1 MADLTKVGRY
11 QIVERVGRGGMGVV
25 YRGYDPLLE
34 REVAIKIMAG
44 DFSSDD
50 EARTRFYR
58 EAKAIARLQHRNIV
72 TIFEC
77 GEEDGYPYLVMEFL
91 RGATLAERMRQ
102 SAGGSAQKLP
112 EKLDVISQLCTGLQ
126 FAHAQNIIHRDV
138 KPTNI
143 WLMDD
148 GTVKLLDFGIAK
160 LAESTATRHGLVVGS
175 ASYMSPEQVSG
186 KPVDGRSDVFSA
198 GVVLY
203 ELLSGRK
210 PFEADT
216 PTGVMM
222 KILNEE
228 PPPIDSLQS
237 GLPQGVV
244 STVHKALK
252 KPPEERFARAQ
263 DFGSALLIAR
273 RAIETDTHAAQDPV
287 YLAETRLAESPY
299 LRDKAT
305 VPGHPTM
312 LAPAGH
318 PVASAFRRKSGVRMV
333 AIAATAVAA
342 AAILGVVSVKF
353 FGQSAPARP
362 SSASVA
368 TQPAAPDQKPVSET
382 RSPAPESTPP
392 VAQPA
397 APVVEVSTPQAPVAE
412 PSVAQP
418 PGAPAPAAE
427 PPATHSPAAPRRKP
441 PLQST
446 PVPSA
451 KPLVPLESGRAPRL
465 PAGAAFTS
473 ITIEGEYPFE
483 VLDGPRVI
491 SEKSDTHELKVP
503 APRTLLLRAPE
514 YLLAEIIKVEPGRDR
529 VQRFTAPQ
537 LGRLTIRTPLET
549 CSVIIGG
556 RDFGFPPIVDQPL
569 VARSYRVELKCP
581 TGPGARAIV
590 VVPPGESR
598 VSIIR

>member
-34 REVAIKIMAG
+34 REVAIKVMTS
-44 DFSSDD
+44 DFSGDE
-50 EARTRFYR
+50 EARSRFFR
-58 EAKAIARLQHRNIV
+58 EAKAVARLQHRNIV

-77 GEEDGYPYLVMEFL
+77 GEEDGSPFLVMEFL
-91 RGATLAERMRQ
+91 RGSTLANRMRP
-102 SAGGSAQKLP
+102 SAGGPAQTLF

-126 FAHAQNIIHRDV
+126 FAHAQGIIHRDV

-228 PPPIDSLQS
+228 APPIDSLQS
-237 GLPQGVV
+237 GLPPGVV

-273 RAIETDTHAAQDPV
+273 RAIETESHAATDPV
-287 YLAETRLAESPY
+287 YLAETMLAESPY

-305 VPGHPTM
+305 VPGHPTLM
-312 LAPAGH
+312 VPAG
-318 PVASAFRRKSGVRMV
+318 RQKSWIRTV
-333 AIAATAVAA
+333 AIAATAIAA
-342 AAILGVVSVKF
+342 AAILGMVSVKF
-353 FGQSAPARP
+353 FGRSAQPQS
-362 SSASVA
+362 SSASVG
-368 TQPAAPDQKPVSET
+368 TRPVAPDPSMPPIPEPLAA
-382 RSPAPESTPP
+382 RPAMPIAWVLAPP
-392 VAQPA
+392 VPA
-397 APVVEVSTPQAPVAE
+397 SKLETGE
-412 PSVAQP
+412 L
-418 PGAPAPAAE
+418 PGARPATPRPRPPLPSTPAPAARPL
-427 PPATHSPAAPRRKP
+427 PPVDPRRM
-441 PLQST
+441 
-446 PVPSA
+446 
-451 KPLVPLESGRAPRL
+451 L
-465 PAGAAFTS
+465 PAAAFTS

-491 SEKSDTHELKVP
+491 SEKSETHELKVP

-556 RDFGFPPIVDQPL
+556 RDFGFPPIVNQPL

-581 TGPGARAIV
+581 TGLGASAIV

-598 VSIIR
+598 VRIIR